1 MANPSTVN
9 ATASGKEV
17 IRRHYYDGVA
27 ESAVV
32 VLQGVADHIMTTVS
46 IIITERAGRAD
57 GLFHMIFYPD
67 ASASG
72 LYMLQNQSLPSNE
85 TFIFNEK
92 VAITNTDVIKI
103 VGESAG
109 GTAGYDVWVTY
120 IDQDFS

>member
-1 MANPSTVN
+1 MANPSEVN
-9 ATASGKEV
+9 PTASGKEV
-17 IRRHYYDGVA
+17 IRRQYYDGIG

-46 IIITERAGRAD
+46 IIICERMGLSD
-57 GLFHMIFYPD
+57 GIFHMIFYPD
-67 ASASG
+67 ASSTG
-72 LYMLQNQSLPSNE
+72 LYMLQDQSLPSTQ

-92 VAITNTDVIKI
+92 VAITNTDAIKI
-103 VGESAG
+103 VGESVS

>member
-32 VLQGVADHIMTTVS
+32 IMQGIADHIMTTIS
-46 IIITERAGRAD
+46 ILICERANLTD
-57 GLFHMIFYPD
+57 SIFHMIFYPD
-67 ASASG
+67 ASGTG
-72 LYMLQNQSLPSNE
+72 LYMLYNQSLVSKQ

-92 VAITNTDVIKI
+92 VAITNTDKI
-103 VGESAG
+103 ALVGESSG
-109 GTAGYDVWVTY
+109 GTAGFDVWVTY
-120 IDQDFS
+120 IDQDWS